1 MLQQSG
7 DVFLVKLGMVLVG
20 FLWLGLSIS
29 QINLRL
35 FVVWLP
41 KVTSIMMA
49 SFGVQLATPLMEK
62 LQEKLR
68 EVYVI
73 MVMVEK
79 SVKRKISLK
88 YETNT

>member
-20 FLWLGLSIS
+20 FLWLGLSMS

-73 MVMVEK
+73 LVMVEK
-79 SVKRKISLK
+79 SVKRKILLK